1 MGGGPGDR
9 GAGTETSLSQ
19 NVGGQG
25 RGIANVRKTVEK
37 WGGGGVDE
45 RQGLRSG
52 QGAPP
57 LALASPPNVAEV
69 RCRSP
74 FSTKKQRLGLGEVS
88 GGQRAVRSQVRGVCM
103 CRIVLERGRNQNGR
117 AKRAKGWRL

>member
-1 MGGGPGDR
+1 MPERKRVSPRTWEGREEGSPTYGRRLRNGG
-9 GAGTETSLSQ
+9 
-19 NVGGQG
+19 
-25 RGIANVRKTVEK
+25 
-37 WGGGGVDE
+37 GGGGVDE

-52 QGAPP
+52 QSAPP

-88 GGQRAVRSQVRGVCM
+88 GGRRAVRSQVRGVCM